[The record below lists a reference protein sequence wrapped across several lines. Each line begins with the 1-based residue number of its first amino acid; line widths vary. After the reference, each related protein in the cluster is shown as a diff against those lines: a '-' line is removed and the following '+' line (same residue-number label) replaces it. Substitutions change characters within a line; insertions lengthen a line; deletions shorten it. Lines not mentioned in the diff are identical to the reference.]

1 MTDKPTIG
9 FIGVGL
15 MGHGMAKNIMA
26 GGYPL
31 VIKGNR
37 NRAPVE
43 DLVSRGATEV
53 QTARE
58 MAERCDIIHLCLSN
72 SPQVESVI
80 RGPDGILDGARK
92 GLIVVDTTTADPTST
107 MALADAMAGHGVEM
121 VDAPLGR
128 TPKEAEEGMLDAM
141 VGASAD
147 AFAKV
152 QPVIE
157 TWSGSITH
165 IGGVGAG
172 HKMKLIMNFMSMS
185 YAAVYSE
192 ALSLA
197 VKSGLSPQTVKDVM
211 APSRMGCG
219 FFDTFFASALMENP
233 EAHRF
238 AIANAAKDVRYVANM
253 ALASGVVNPVGAA
266 VRNIFDGAVAAGKG
280 ADYVPRIADHVA
292 GLNGVDWAA
301 ALAGEKTNAER

>member
-1 MTDKPTIG
+1 MSDTPVVG

-15 MGHGMAKNIMA
+15 MGHGMAKNILQ

-37 NRAPVE
+37 NRVPVE
-43 DLVSRGATEV
+43 SLVGMGATEV

-58 MAERCDIIHLCLSN
+58 MAAQCDIIHLCLSN
-72 SPQVESVI
+72 SPQVEAII
-80 RGPDGILDGARK
+80 RGADGILAGARK

-107 MALADAMAGHGVEM
+107 MALAEEMAAQGVHM

-128 TPKEAEEGMLDAM
+128 TPKEAEAGTLDAM
-141 VGASAD
+141 VGASD
-147 AFAKV
+147 EVFAKV
-152 QPVIE
+152 KPVIDC
-157 TWSGSITH
+157 WSGSINH
-165 IGGVGAG
+165 IGPVGSG

-185 YAAVYSE
+185 YASVYSE

-197 VKSGLSPQTVKDVM
+197 VKSGLTPQSVRDVM

-219 FFDTFFASALMENP
+219 FFDTFMACAVGGDPN
-233 EAHRF
+233 AHRF

-253 ALASGVVNPVGAA
+253 AMAAGVINPMGAA
-266 VRNIFDGAVAAGKG
+266 VRNYFDQAEAAGKG
-280 ADYVPRIADHVA
+280 QDYVPTIANHIA
-292 GLNGVDWAA
+292 GLNGFDLPAA
-301 ALAGEKTNAER
+301 VKKGNEG

>member
-1 MTDKPTIG
+1 MSEKLTVG

-15 MGHGMAKNIMA
+15 MGHGMAKNILQ

-43 DLVSRGATEV
+43 SLLGMGATEV

-58 MAERCDIIHLCLSN
+58 MATQCDVIHLCLSN
-72 SPQVESVI
+72 SPQVEAI
-80 RGPDGILDGARK
+80 MRGTDGILAGARE

-107 MALADAMAGHGVEM
+107 MALAEEMAARGVHM

-141 VGASAD
+141 VGASDD

-152 QPVIE
+152 KPVIE
-157 TWSGSITH
+157 CWSGSINH
-165 IGGVGAG
+165 IGPVGSG

-197 VKSGLSPQTVKDVM
+197 TKSGLTPQNVNDVIG
-211 APSRMGCG
+211 PSRMGCG
-219 FFDTFFASALMENP
+219 FFETFMSCAVGGNP
-233 EAHRF
+233 NAHKF
-238 AIANAAKDVRYVANM
+238 AIANAAKDLRYVANM
-253 ALASGVVNPVGAA
+253 AMASGVMNPIGAA
-266 VRNIFDGAVAAGKG
+266 ARNYFDQACFVGKG
-280 ADYVPRIADHVA
+280 DDYVPTLANHIAE
-292 GLNGVDWAA
+292 LNGFSLPEAVKK
-301 ALAGEKTNAER
+301 GES